1 VEKLLFSIVVMFFL
15 VCCSNSFRE
24 NLDESQANDIIV
36 LLGQQGIQAKKTRAK
51 DGSWDIQVTPE
62 GRVFADQI
70 IQAYDRPRNKHP
82 SLGDVFPGGGLL
94 PSEAET
100 RIRYQYAL
108 SQELGQ
114 SIEKID
120 GVLSAYVN
128 VAIPEKDPKQAM
140 VIPPSAAAVIR
151 YRSDQRIDLLRPQI
165 KALIA
170 GSLAGGSPDNVSLL
184 MVPVYP
190 VARTE
195 VLQEV
200 ETHAGLRYRA
210 SDWMR
215 VAILTGLPWLVA
227 FTLLLVMLRRSN
239 QGSSSWWSEWRALVV
254 RLRKRLLS
262 PRHPY
267 EKSGD
272 SVASYASKGLSNL
285 MHRQK
290 SEKPQDSKEKPDA
303 GQ

>member
-1 VEKLLFSIVVMFFL
+1 MKKLYFFL
-15 VCCSNSFRE
+15 ILTAFMTGCDASFRE
-24 NLDESQANDIIV
+24 NMDENQANDLIV
-36 LLGQQGIQAKKTRAK
+36 LLGQQGIKAKKNRAK
-51 DGSWDIQVTPE
+51 DGSWNIQVGDNE
-62 GRVFADQI
+62 RVFADQI

-108 SQELGQ
+108 AQELGQ
-114 SIEKID
+114 SIEKIE

-128 VAIPEKDPKQAM
+128 VAIPEKDPKQATP
-140 VIPPSAAAVIR
+140 IPPSAAAVIR

-170 GSLAGGSPDNVSLL
+170 GSLVGGSPDNVSLL

-210 SDWMR
+210 AEWGR
-215 VAILTGLPWLVA
+215 VVILTGLPWLVA
-227 FTLLLVMLRRSN
+227 FTLLLVMLRTTN
-239 QGSSSWWSEWRALVV
+239 KENHSWWSQWLTLVARV
-254 RLRKRLLS
+254 RKRLLGRRS
-262 PRHPY
+262 TY
-267 EKSGD
+267 TKQGD
-272 SVASYASKGLSNL
+272 SVASYASKGISDLI
-285 MHRQK
+285 HRQK
-290 SEKPQDSKEKPDA
+290 PKQAQDSEEKPDA
-303 GQ
+303 GG

>member
-1 VEKLLFSIVVMFFL
+1 MKRFYLCLTLTTFL
-15 VCCSNSFRE
+15 AGCSVSFRE
-24 NLDESQANDIIV
+24 NLDENQANDLIV
-36 LLGQQGIQAKKTRAK
+36 LLGQQGIKTEKTRAK
-51 DGSWDIQVTPE
+51 DGSWNIQVGDNE
-62 GRVFADQI
+62 RVFADQI

-128 VAIPEKDPKQAM
+128 VAIPEKDPKQAT

-170 GSLAGGSPDNVSLL
+170 RSLAGGEPDNVSLL

-210 SDWMR
+210 SEWMR
-215 VAILTGLPWLVA
+215 VAVLTGLPWLVM
-227 FTLLLVMLRRSN
+227 FTLLLVVLLKTNKRPR
-239 QGSSSWWSEWRALVV
+239 SWWSECVALAA
-254 RLRKRLLS
+254 RLRKRLLGG
-262 PRHPY
+262 RHTY
-267 EKSGD
+267 TKQGD
-272 SVASYASKGLSNL
+272 SVANYASNGLSDL
-285 MHRQK
+285 MPHQQPK
-290 SEKPQDSKEKPDA
+290 DTQGSEGKPDA
-303 GQ
+303 G